1 MKEIDRTSYE
11 SIEKPYVTVVVPF
24 YNEEGC
30 IGKCIL
36 SLLNQDFKPL
46 EILVVDDGSIDD
58 SAKICEHL
66 GISVL
71 RQHHRGPGVARNLG
85 ARNAKGN
92 ILVLIDADMVF
103 APDYVSKLVAPIIT
117 GEAIATCHWNEM
129 VSNWDNPWARC
140 QTWFLGRPDKR
151 REPLEIPDDL
161 YVYRGVQKEFF
172 LESGGFAEDEGRGDD
187 TSIARR
193 TGIFSTAVPDAVC
206 YHRNVESLNEVF
218 LEALWDGRH
227 VVATKGRRLRWYV
240 ATIIYRNPF
249 IAILRGIYLSIV
261 KKEPRMVLYSAVFSV
276 GVTIGIIHALY
287 SGYYLK

>member
-1 MKEIDRTSYE
+1 MNQPQHGL
-11 SIEKPYVTVVVPF
+11 IEKPYVTVIVPV

-161 YVYRGVQKEFF
+161 HVYRGVQNEFF
-172 LESGGFAEDEGRGDD
+172 LESGGFAEHEGRGDD

-193 TGIFSTAVPDAVC
+193 TGIFSRAVPDALC
-206 YHRNVESLNEVF
+206 YHRNIANLRELFV
-218 LEALWDGRH
+218 EALWHGRN
-227 VVATKGRRLRWYV
+227 VAVRKERRLRRCF
-240 ATIIYRNPF
+240 AAIIYRNPL
-249 IAILRGIYLSIV
+249 IEILRGIYLSVV
-261 KKEPRMVLYSAVFSV
+261 KREPRMVPYSAVYS
-276 GVTIGIIHALY
+276 IGLTLGIVHALY
-287 SGYYLK
+287 SGYYQK